1 MILTGSDKASGR
13 IAAFGAGV
21 NEWQVCGELL
31 ELGEFDIFLLAGLH
45 TLLEQEALDTFVPMC
60 QARDV
65 GIILGGALQL
75 GHSRDRR
82 GGGRK
87 GQLHLELPLAG
98 RS

>member
-13 IAAFGAGV
+13 IAAFGSGV

-31 ELGEFDIFLLAGLH
+31 ELGELDVFLLAGLH

-65 GIILGGALQL
+65 GIILGGGPSTRAF
-75 GHSRDRR
+75 SRPARWR
-82 GGGRK
+82 AQGST
-87 GQLHLELPLAG
+87 PP
-98 RS
+98 